1 MAEGTRDQ
9 PGHGPRAA
17 GVHLAWEGLVADADR
32 RRPAPADR
40 GRGVPRRVGAGAVH
54 LYPVLGRGHAS
65 TPSRTRPVKIVNIV
79 GARPNFVKM
88 APLMRELRR
97 QPSVVPIL
105 VHTGQHYDA
114 VMSER

>member
-54 LYPVLGRGHAS
+54 LYPVLGTGTCVDSCADETDEDRQHRWRSAQL
-65 TPSRTRPVKIVNIV
+65 RED
-79 GARPNFVKM
+79 GAADAG
-88 APLMRELRR
+88 AP
-97 QPSVVPIL
+97 
-105 VHTGQHYDA
+105 A
-114 VMSER
+114 VAV